1 MHCRR
6 RPVSPIRA
14 EGTIVI
20 GGMLEHIEF
29 AGVHSGDAA
38 MVLPPHTL
46 SDKVIDTIR
55 EYTHAMAR
63 ELKVIGL
70 MNVQYAVKGDTVY
83 VLEVNPRASRTVP
96 FVSKAIG
103 VPLAKL
109 AAKVMAGKTLEG
121 TRLHRGNLAE
131 ILGGQR
137 IRFPVQSLSRPGHFA
152 FAGDAF
158 DRRSDGSGRRPR
170 HRLCQIADGGRSA
183 AALERPRVHQ
193 RE

>member
-1 MHCRR
+1 
-6 RPVSPIRA
+6 
-14 EGTIVI
+14 
-20 GGMLEHIEF
+20 MLEHIEF

-46 SDKVIDTIR
+46 SKKVIETIR

-70 MNVQYAVKGDTVY
+70 MNVQYAVKDEKVF

-121 TRLHRGNLAE
+121 TGFHQGNLAE
-131 ILGGQR
+131 VLGGEG
-137 IRFPVQSLSRPGHFA
+137 IRLPVQPFSRAGHFA
-152 FAGDAF
+152 LAGNAL
-158 DRRSDGSGRRPR
+158 DRRGHGPGR
-170 HRLCQIADGGRSA
+170 RSA
-183 AALERPRVHQ
+183 ASPTRNR
-193 RE
+193 RWRRTRRCR